1 VATIDE
7 IRAAIRTALK
17 TIPNLRVPD
26 RIAETVDPDAAHVR
40 YSGTLY
46 DSSISRGS
54 DDLVFTIQV
63 FTSKASDR
71 GQDAL
76 YEYCDGSGARSIKA
90 AIEADNT
97 LGDVVDFAEVT
108 EAKEPGVASPGG
120 VEMYS
125 VEIIVMVGVIP

>member
-1 VATIDE
+1 MATIDE
-7 IRAAIRTALK
+7 IRAAIGTALK

-26 RIAETVDPDAAHVR
+26 RITETIDPDAAHVR

-54 DDLVFTIQV
+54 DDLAFTIQV

-90 AIEADNT
+90 AIEADDT
-97 LGDVVDFAEVT
+97 LGDVVNFAEVT
-108 EAKEPGVASPGG
+108 EAKEPGRVTVGAADF
-120 VEMYS
+120 YS
-125 VEIIVMVGVIP
+125 VEIIVMVGIIP